1 MEDTRQSG
9 SSSEAGAHV
18 PQVVLESGYRVE
30 ADDEGLLGI
39 DLERIF
45 AALRRNFLWIV
56 GIVLGFLVLG
66 AVITMLIVPRY
77 IASATVLIEQETDQI
92 IENTDLA
99 PAVSYQDAERFLQT
113 QLDVIQSRALAARV
127 LEEQNLSDDPVFYDA
142 VGSVLPE
149 DDDLEGRYVQAGGIE
164 ALRRD
169 TALDLLQEN
178 LSVSLPVDSRLAEI
192 RFESSDSVL
201 STRIVNSFA
210 ENLIESNLGR
220 KFDSSSYAREFL
232 AQQLLEARQR
242 LEESERDLNQYSR
255 AAGLI
260 RVAGQGQNAD
270 QENTLSVTND
280 SLVQIN
286 LAASQ
291 ATANRVAAQEQWR
304 SIASAPVLSV
314 PQVLA
319 NPAVQGLIRQRSET
333 QAALAQERA
342 RHLDEHP
349 TVQALIAQLQQL
361 DAQVQDVGASIKR
374 SVYLDY
380 QAALDREQALKGQV
394 GELRSAAL
402 NEQDQGVQYNVLKRV
417 AETNRSLYDT
427 LLERFNELNATAGA
441 TSNNISLVDRA
452 DVPRVPSSPN
462 LPLNMALAMLVG
474 FVIAGGFV
482 FVREQFDDT
491 IRVPE
496 DVEAK
501 LGLTLLG
508 LIPRGED
515 SEVTS
520 AKQSDLSD
528 IGEAYRSLVANLRFA
543 TSSGLPRSIV
553 VTSAQAAE
561 GKTTSAQA
569 MAFNLARLGHNV
581 LMIDA
586 DLRRPT
592 LHNLLDVRPKH
603 GLTEVLAGQVSLDE
617 AVYPSEFATLFY
629 LTAVPIP
636 SDPSL
641 VLGSPRLAEVI
652 VEARSK
658 YDVVVIDSPP
668 TLGLAD
674 APNLAVNADAVIF
687 VIDGSRS
694 HRGAVKAALR
704 RLEIVHAN
712 ILGAVLT
719 KFDPKAAGARYDYY
733 AAGYYSY
740 GKNEPT

>member
-1 MEDTRQSG
+1 MENTRQSG
-9 SSSEAGAHV
+9 FASEAGPRV
-18 PQVVLESGYRVE
+18 SQVVQERGYRIE
-30 ADDEGLLGI
+30 SDGEHLFDI
-39 DLERIF
+39 DMQRIF
-45 AALRRNFLWIV
+45 AAVRRNLWWIA
-56 GIVLGFLVLG
+56 GIILGCLVLG
-66 AVITMLIVPRY
+66 ALITMLVVPRY
-77 IASATVLIEQETDQI
+77 IASARVLIEQETDQI

-113 QLDVIQSRALAARV
+113 QLDIIQSRALAERV
-127 LEEQNLSDDPVFYDA
+127 LEEENLSDDPDFYAA
-142 VGSVLPE
+142 VGAELPE
-149 DDDLEGRYVQAGGIE
+149 DDDLEGRYIQDGGLQT
-164 ALRRD
+164 LRRD

-178 LSVSLPVDSRLAEI
+178 LSVSLPVDSRLANI
-192 RFESSDSVL
+192 RFESSDPVL
-201 STRIVNSFA
+201 SARLVNAFA
-210 ENLIESNLGR
+210 DNLIEGNLGR

-232 AQQLLEARQR
+232 TQQLQEARQR

-280 SLVQIN
+280 SLVQVN

-304 SIASAPVLSV
+304 SIANAPVLSV

-319 NPAVQGLIRQRSET
+319 NPAVQGLIRQRSEA
-333 QAALAQERA
+333 QAALAEERA
-342 RHLDEHP
+342 RHLGEHP
-349 TVQALIAQLQQL
+349 TVQALVAQVEQL
-361 DAQVQDVGASIKR
+361 DTQIQDVGSSIKR

-380 QAALDREQALKGQV
+380 QAALDRERALQGQV
-394 GELRSAAL
+394 GALRSAAL
-402 NEQDQGVQYNVLKRV
+402 TEQDQGVQYNVLKRV

-441 TSNNISLVDRA
+441 TSNNLSLVDRA

-462 LPLNMALAMLVG
+462 LPLNMALALLGGLVL
-474 FVIAGGFV
+474 AGGFV

-508 LIPRGED
+508 LIPRSED
-515 SEVTS
+515 SEVAS
-520 AKQSDLSD
+520 ARLGDLSD
-528 IGEAYRSLVANLRFA
+528 IGEAYSSLVANLRFA
-543 TSSGLPRSIV
+543 TPSGLPRSIV

-569 MAFNLARLGHNV
+569 MAFNLARLGRKV
-581 LMIDA
+581 LLIDA
-586 DLRRPT
+586 DLRLPT
-592 LHNLLDVRPKH
+592 LHNLLDVTPKH

-617 AVYPSEFATLFY
+617 AVYPSEVATLFY

-636 SDPSL
+636 PDPSL

-652 VEARSK
+652 EEARNK

-668 TLGLAD
+668 MLGLSD
-674 APNLAVNADAVIF
+674 APNLAANVDALIM
-687 VIDGSRS
+687 VIDASRS

-704 RLEIVHAN
+704 RLDIVHAN

-719 KFDPKAAGARYDYY
+719 KFDPKFAGTQYDY
-733 AAGYYSY
+733 ASGYYSY
-740 GKNEPT
+740 GKKQPT